1 MSEPNP
7 DPLREALNAVVTK
20 TTWRPD
26 NTVLIHDGTAWNTL
40 VGRIVMATNGDVQPA
55 PALDVAGEAL
65 HTLLAPDLE
74 IQARIEGVQAFVT
87 YVAPGFAP
95 GDAAYLMRAAERYSA
110 IVRGDPA

>member
-1 MSEPNP
+1 MTPTP
-7 DPLREALNAVVTK
+7 DPLRANRPGHYAIGLRDGGSSWHIG
-20 TTWRPD
+20 TTYRSKCRTCLD
-26 NTVLIHDGTAWNTL
+26 DGWVYRTA
-40 VGRIVMATNGDVQPA
+40 QPA

>member
-1 MSEPNP
+1 MTPTP

-55 PALDVAGEAL
+55 PALDV
-65 HTLLAPDLE
+65 
-74 IQARIEGVQAFVT
+74 
-87 YVAPGFAP
+87 
-95 GDAAYLMRAAERYSA
+95 ERLGAA
-110 IVRGDPA
+110 IVRVSDRGEWEIRRYGGGAWVNRESVAPAIAREYDALAEPQP